1 MSNRSFMMAMKAV
14 NKVAGLPE
22 CYWLDFR
29 INHSLPTENNDFVQY
44 KSRDYI
50 PYSYFFVMMRLIG

>member
-29 INHSLPTENNDFVQY
+29 INHSLPTENNDC
-44 KSRDYI
+44 
-50 PYSYFFVMMRLIG
+50 